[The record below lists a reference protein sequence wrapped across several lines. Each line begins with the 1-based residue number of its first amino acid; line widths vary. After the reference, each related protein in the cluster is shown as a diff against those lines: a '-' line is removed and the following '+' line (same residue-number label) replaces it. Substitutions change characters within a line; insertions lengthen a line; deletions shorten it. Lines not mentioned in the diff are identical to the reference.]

1 MFYMLCCTKDG
12 DLEEKVMLKYLYTFR
27 NGEMR
32 DHGLVEI
39 SDQGFLMDGT
49 PIEDYGDY
57 LLCDEPT
64 KTPFEDWVNYGD
76 K

>member
-1 MFYMLCCTKDG
+1 
-12 DLEEKVMLKYLYTFR
+12 MLKYLYTWR

-39 SDQGFLMDGT
+39 SDQGFLSDGT

-57 LLCDEPT
+57 LICDEPSE
-64 KTPFEDWVNYGD
+64 TPFEDWLQEDLKARGIEL
-76 K
+76 